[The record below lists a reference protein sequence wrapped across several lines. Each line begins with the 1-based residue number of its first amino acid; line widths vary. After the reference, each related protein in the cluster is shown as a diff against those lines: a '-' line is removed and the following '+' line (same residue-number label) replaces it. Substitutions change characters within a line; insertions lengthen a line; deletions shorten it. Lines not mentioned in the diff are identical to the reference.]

1 MKNINKKKINLHFV
15 RIFFNSFM
23 IQKKSKV
30 CKRKFKKMIEER
42 YYPTSFIERVN
53 FLYHQNSMKKA
64 VCQNGKKQSNIEIQ

>member
-1 MKNINKKKINLHFV
+1 
-15 RIFFNSFM
+15 M

-30 CKRKFKKMIEER
+30 CKKKVKKIIEER

-64 VCQNGKKQSNIEIQ
+64 VCQNDKKHKNIEL

>member
-1 MKNINKKKINLHFV
+1 MKILFKKKIDLHFI

-30 CKRKFKKMIEER
+30 CKRKYKKIIEER
-42 YYPTSFIERVN
+42 YYPTSFIDRVN

-64 VCQNGKKQSNIEIQ
+64 VCQAGKRQPNIEI

>member
-1 MKNINKKKINLHFV
+1 
-15 RIFFNSFM
+15 M

-30 CKRKFKKMIEER
+30 CKRKYKKMIEER

-64 VCQNGKKQSNIEIQ
+64 VCQTSKKQPNIEIQ

>member
-1 MKNINKKKINLHFV
+1 MT
-15 RIFFNSFM
+15 
-23 IQKKSKV
+23 QKKSKV
-30 CKRKFKKMIEER
+30 CKRKYKKMIEER

>member
-1 MKNINKKKINLHFV
+1 
-15 RIFFNSFM
+15 M

-53 FLYHQNSMKKA
+53 FLYHQNSMKKV
-64 VCQNGKKQSNIEIQ
+64 VCQTGKKQSNIDI